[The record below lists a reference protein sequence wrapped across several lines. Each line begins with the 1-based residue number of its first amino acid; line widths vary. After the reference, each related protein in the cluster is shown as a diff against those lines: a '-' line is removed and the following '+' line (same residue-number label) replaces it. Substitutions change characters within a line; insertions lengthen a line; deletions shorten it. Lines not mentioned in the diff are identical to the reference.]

1 LDLEL
6 PKVKDVWGT
15 KVTID
20 LRSKTTSKDILV
32 NPRVT
37 LLFPKIEEGRKEAI
51 FVDITDTQ
59 KLTKLL
65 FDSATE
71 KIASTT
77 LLYGSVPVGCLD
89 SPDLMRK
96 RLKAMERFVS
106 GETFEIKRAKTILA
120 SPRNCLKEV

>member
-1 LDLEL
+1 MR
-6 PKVKDVWGT
+6 G
-15 KVTID
+15 
-20 LRSKTTSKDILV
+20 KTASENILV

-51 FVDITDTQ
+51 FVDITDAR

-71 KIASTT
+71 KIANTV
-77 LLYGSVPVGCLD
+77 LLYESIPVGCLD

-106 GETFEIKRAKTILA
+106 GETFETRRATTILA
-120 SPRNCLKEV
+120 SPKNCLKEVCMVEYTFSK